1 MSLETP
7 TEARCCQ
14 QDLQVR
20 SAAYPRGAVVI
31 IVVII
36 IVVIIIVIITIIV
49 TIVIIALIIVL
60 FVIIVLIIV
69 VIIVISLKKGAWAP
83 KLVGPNVGLGL
94 IPDPQ
99 Q

>member
-1 MSLETP
+1 MSLETS

-31 IVVII
+31 IVAII
-36 IVVIIIVIITIIV
+36 IIMVIITIIV
-49 TIVIIALIIVL
+49 TIVIIVLIIVIS
-60 FVIIVLIIV
+60 FVIIVRIIV

-83 KLVGPNVGLGL
+83 KLVGPNVGLGFIP

-99 Q
+99 K